1 MSLLVFSP
9 LHTSIV
15 RCLSRI
21 CGLFSPSPQ
30 FFSALAE
37 LSFVIGTRRSFEWV
51 HDPSLLDEA
60 ISRCLTILLQM
71 YDDIYSLADEKRP
84 EGRLSCEKLR
94 PPDVLWV
101 LIHTCDRH
109 LLDSLERVME
119 IMKNSTRRMPQ
130 RWIIL
135 TILLYTIRSDDQIDE
150 NHYNSSR
157 RRRARDGE
165 GFKGWAKKQALLFAR
180 NFWTLDECQ
189 ATPNQTRN
197 QDGLMKYIDDDEGL
211 ENIKRISTAEIR
223 RIIIEEQ
230 YRYDT
235 NGGSNRTMNRKK
247 RKIITYEDLYAMGSD
262 IEGKSEE
269 GDNHTD
275 KRVRR

>member
-1 MSLLVFSP
+1 MIRLM
-9 LHTSIV
+9 
-15 RCLSRI
+15 RI
-21 CGLFSPSPQ
+21 
-30 FFSALAE
+30 
-37 LSFVIGTRRSFEWV
+37 
-51 HDPSLLDEA
+51 
-60 ISRCLTILLQM
+60 TITV
-71 YDDIYSLADEKRP
+71 EEE
-84 EGRLSCEKLR
+84 EGRGTEKGL
-94 PPDVLWV
+94 
-101 LIHTCDRH
+101 
-109 LLDSLERVME
+109 
-119 IMKNSTRRMPQ
+119 K
-130 RWIIL
+130 
-135 TILLYTIRSDDQIDE
+135 
-150 NHYNSSR
+150 
-157 RRRARDGE
+157 DGR
-165 GFKGWAKKQALLFAR
+165 KKQALLFAR

-189 ATPNQTRN
+189 ATPNHTRN